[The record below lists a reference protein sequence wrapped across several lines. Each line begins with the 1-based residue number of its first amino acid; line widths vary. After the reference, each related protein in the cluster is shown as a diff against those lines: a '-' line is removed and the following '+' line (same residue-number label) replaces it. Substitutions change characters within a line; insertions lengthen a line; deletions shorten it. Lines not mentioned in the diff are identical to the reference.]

1 MSKLFK
7 TLVLMTLITSS
18 GLIHAELTCQ
28 SVGVA
33 SCKTSDGFCVEYV
46 ESEDSD
52 PDMWENYCGG
62 FGGEFVASPCDQS
75 ESILTCINQNNML
88 MPIMRFNNEFE
99 IDMAGQMC
107 SMMGGTTCSK

>member
-33 SCKTSDGFCVEYV
+33 SCKTANGFCVEYV

-52 PDMWENYCGG
+52 PDMWENYCEG
-62 FGGEFVASPCDQS
+62 FEGEYAASACDQS
-75 ESILTCINQNNML
+75 ETLLTCINQSNML
-88 MPIMRFNNEFE
+88 MPLLRFNNEIE
-99 IDMAGQMC
+99 MDMATQMC
-107 SMMGGTTCSK
+107 SMMGGKTCSK